1 MGIGAEP
8 GTESS
13 AHGVK
18 RGTRAAEAR
27 HLHLQDERSGS
38 ASGPV
43 DEFNAIVAGVMAG
56 STMSRRSRN
65 AGSPALNQPD
75 LFSLPGST
83 AVAHVAA
90 PICEKPKSTATR
102 FVPQGRMEASDP
114 NRSPAPGAA
123 PQSPLSRDKPPKLVH
138 LLDVRAAAAW
148 LGLSKSTLDK
158 MRCYGVGP
166 RFIRATGRAVR
177 YDPADLAAFAA
188 GRRQLRTT
196 DEVPA

>member
-1 MGIGAEP
+1 MKGRA
-8 GTESS
+8 
-13 AHGVK
+13 
-18 RGTRAAEAR
+18 RAAEAL

-43 DEFNAIVAGVMAG
+43 DELYAIVAGAMVG

-65 AGSPALNQPD
+65 ARSTALNQPD
-75 LFSLPGST
+75 LFSLFGNK
-83 AVAHVAA
+83 A
-90 PICEKPKSTATR
+90 I
-102 FVPQGRMEASDP
+102 EASAVEIIEMSKSNVAELAPRLRPEPKAHD
-114 NRSPAPGAA
+114 RSATPVVASQRLPWRSAE
-123 PQSPLSRDKPPKLVH
+123 PTPVH

-177 YDPADLAAFAA
+177 YDPADLAAFAD
-188 GRRQLRTT
+188 GRRQSRTT
-196 DEVPA
+196 DEAPV